1 MVLLPWLASHGF
13 SAARPR
19 RGPARASPPSSSSIR
34 ACGLLRLT
42 VTAGAAL
49 AACNAALADCQ
60 PNPPASGAT
69 VTCTGPTPT
78 STPLIAPDATGV
90 TVNVNPDAQLAGG
103 GLLMQ
108 LGTGAQINNNGAI
121 QAQGDASVGMYLA
134 AGSTLRNFGTLSSN
148 GANALT
154 VAALGTNILLSNEAG
169 GQISVTG
176 NLAAGMLAS
185 DADTTTL
192 INSGRIQ
199 LNAFQ
204 GGGLFA
210 QRSSNIN
217 LINASTGV
225 IESTQNEAFGLA
237 AISGRAHSILNQGSI
252 TTQGE
257 ASHGILLGTMTD
269 SKVVNFGSIT
279 TSGGSSE
286 VLNRAYGIFVA
297 ESSGNSVLNA
307 AGGTINSS
315 GLGSSGMAILNSTD
329 NLLRNEGTLNVSGA
343 GAQGMYVVSGS
354 GNTLDNRGLLNI
366 TGARGNGLRSDDGNT
381 TFLNSGTVI
390 VGGSDA
396 FGVYMQGNGNT
407 LTNTGTIRATAT
419 NADGVVSNTV
429 AGSFIATIENIGTII
444 SDKRFAIRGVNGQET
459 VINSGTIQSG
469 AGTAIDLRA
478 GNDTLILRTGSQ
490 ITGLVDGGAGTD
502 ITILEG
508 SGAATNNF
516 QNFETLR
523 MAGTDWRFSGSGTFG
538 ATQVQSGLLRVDGT
552 LTSPVNVAA
561 GAALQVG
568 TGGASGTVNGNI
580 ANGGTLVFN
589 RSDVFDY
596 SGQISGA
603 GSVVQ
608 QGPGTLTLGGA
619 NSHAGGTR
627 INGGVLAVGADG
639 ALGAAAGPLAFDG
652 GTLRLNAAFDLAA
665 SRDVT
670 LGAGGGTVDTQ
681 GFTSKIAQPIGGTGA
696 FTKTGAGTL
705 VLAANNP
712 YSGGTTIA
720 AGTLQLGEGGTSG
733 SIQGNVLNNGTL
745 AFNRSDALEFA
756 GAISGSGSLRQLGA
770 GTTLLSASNSYSG
783 GTVVKAGTLAVA
795 NSNAL
800 GTGTL
805 SMDDGTTLA
814 FAAGSLSLA
823 NPIAFTGSKDPVID
837 TGAFDATLSGG
848 ISGAGELTKT
858 GTGALVLAAANN
870 TYTGTT
876 TVAAGTLRAG
886 AANAFSAA
894 SAHTVNAGATL
905 DTAGLAQ
912 SVAALTNG
920 GTVSVVGSAPGNT
933 LTVNGAYVGNNGLLR
948 MGTALAGSTSISDRL
963 VLNGAGATASG
974 NSTLQITNLGGLG
987 AVTTGNGI
995 EVVSATNGAAT
1006 TAQSARDA
1014 FVLAGGHVDAG
1025 AYEYRLYAADAS
1037 GAGENWYLRS
1047 TAPPVPPGTPP
1058 GTPLPDSPAAA
1069 PRAFVGAPAIPTYRS
1084 EVPLF
1089 AALPMQL
1096 RQGNLAMAGNLHQRV
1111 GDEDLADGAPAGQR
1125 RAWARLI
1132 STDIDVRQNG
1142 PVAPSSEGRMNGL
1155 QTGVDLYADAA
1166 WRAGLY
1172 IGQIDGTMDVHG
1184 FARGVQDLPVGNS
1197 DLRNQYLGGYLTY
1210 QNASGLYADAV
1221 LQGTRHRYTTQPLTG
1236 ASVEGKGS
1244 GGLASVEVGQ
1254 SFALSAHWK
1263 IEPQVQLVY
1272 QDLSLD
1278 DTRLSGATVQQHSDS
1293 SWLLRAGVRA
1303 KGELGTSAGMLQ
1315 PYARLNFYRS
1325 GGGQDV
1331 VRFVGPAGSTDI
1343 ASGADATWG
1352 EVAAGLTMTLSPTVS
1367 LYGEAGQLF
1376 SVGGG
1381 SDATVRSDLQ
1391 GSAGIRM
1398 RW

>member
-1 MVLLPWLASHGF
+1 MAP
-13 SAARPR
+13 
-19 RGPARASPPSSSSIR
+19 PPSSRKSAHS
-34 ACGLLRLT
+34 LLRLSI
-42 VTAGAAL
+42 TAGAAL

-60 PNPPASGAT
+60 PNPPTSGST
-69 VTCTGPTPT
+69 VTCTGPAPT

-90 TVNVNPDAQLAGG
+90 TVNIDPYAQLAGG

-108 LGTGAQINNNGAI
+108 LGTGAQINNNGII
-121 QAQGDASVGMYLA
+121 QAVGDASLGLYVA
-134 AGSTLRNFGTLSSN
+134 AGSTLRNFGTLSST

-154 VAALGTNILLSNEAG
+154 AVTEGSNVLLSNEAG
-169 GQISVTG
+169 GQITVTG
-176 NLAAGMLAS
+176 NLAAGLIAS
-185 DADTTTL
+185 SADSTTL
-192 INSGRIQ
+192 VNAGRIQ

-204 GGGLFA
+204 GGGLFS
-210 QRSSNIN
+210 QGSSNIN
-217 LINASTGV
+217 LINTATGS

-237 AISGRAHSILNQGSI
+237 AIGGRTHNILNQGSI
-252 TTQGE
+252 VTQGE
-257 ASHGILLGTMTD
+257 ASHGIVLITTTD
-269 SKVVNFGSIT
+269 SKVVNTGTIA

-286 VLNRAYGIFVA
+286 VLNRAYGVFVA
-297 ESSGNSVLNA
+297 EQSNGNAILNA
-307 AGGTINSS
+307 AGGTINAS
-315 GLGSSGMAILNSTD
+315 GLGSSGMAVLDSTS

-343 GAQGMYVVSGS
+343 GAQGMYVVAGA

-366 TGARGNGLRSDDGNT
+366 TGARGNGLRSDDGST
-381 TFLNSGTVI
+381 TFLNSGTVL

-407 LTNTGTIRATAT
+407 LTNTGTIRAMGT

-429 AGSFIATIENIGTII
+429 AGSFIAIIDNSGTIT

-459 VINSGTIQSG
+459 VINSGTIRSG

-490 ITGLVDGGAGTD
+490 ITGLADGGTGTD

-523 MAGTDWRFSGSGTFG
+523 MTGTDWRFSGSGAFG
-538 ATQVQSGLLRVDGT
+538 ATQVQSGVLRVDGT
-552 LTSPVNVAA
+552 LTSPVSVQA

-568 TGGASGTVNGNI
+568 TSGASGTVNGDI

-596 SGQISGA
+596 GGQISGA
-603 GSVVQ
+603 GTVIQ
-608 QGPGTLTLGGA
+608 QGPGTLTLGGT
-619 NSHAGGTR
+619 NSHSGGTR
-627 INGGVLAVGADG
+627 INGGVLAVGADS
-639 ALGAAAGPLAFDG
+639 ALGAAAGPLDFDG
-652 GTLRLNAAFDLAA
+652 GTLRLNAGFDLAA
-665 SRDVT
+665 SRAIT
-670 LGAGGGTVDTQ
+670 LNAGGGTVDTQ
-681 GFTSKIAQPIGGTGA
+681 GFTSKIAQSVGGAGA
-696 FTKTGAGTL
+696 LTKTGAGTL
-705 VLAANNP
+705 VMAANNS
-712 YSGGTTIA
+712 YAGGTTIA
-720 AGTLQLGEGGTSG
+720 QGTLQLGDGGTAG
-733 SIQGNVLNNGTL
+733 SIQGNVQNNGTL
-745 AFNRSDALEFA
+745 AFNRSDAAAFS
-756 GAISGSGSLRQLGA
+756 GSISGSGSVSQIGT

-783 GTVVKAGTLAVA
+783 GTAVKAGTLAVA
-795 NSNAL
+795 HGNAL
-800 GTGTL
+800 GTGLL

-814 FAAGSLSLA
+814 FAAGGLTLA

-848 ISGAGELTKT
+848 ISGAGALTKT
-858 GTGALVLAAANN
+858 GTGTLVLAAANN
-870 TYTGTT
+870 TYTGAT

-912 SVAALTNG
+912 TVAALTNS
-920 GTVSVVGSAPGNT
+920 GTVSIVGSAPGNT
-933 LTVNGAYVGNNGLLR
+933 LTVNGAYAGSNGLLR
-948 MGTALAGSTSISDRL
+948 MGTALAGSTSVSDRL

-974 NSTLQITNLGGLG
+974 NSTIQITNLGGLG
-987 AVTTGNGI
+987 SPTTGNGI
-995 EVVSATNGAAT
+995 EVVSALNGATT
-1006 TAQSARDA
+1006 TAQAARNA

-1025 AYEYRLYAADAS
+1025 AYEYRLYAADAA

-1047 TAPPVPPGTPP
+1047 TTPPLPPGTPP
-1058 GTPLPDSPAAA
+1058 PDTPASA
-1069 PRAFVGAPAIPTYRS
+1069 PRASVSAPALPTYRS

-1096 RQGNLAMAGNLHQRV
+1096 RQGNLSMLGNLHQRV
-1111 GDEDLADGAPAGQR
+1111 GDEDLAGGAPAGEH

-1132 STDIDVRQNG
+1132 STDIDAQQNG
-1142 PVAPSSEGRMNGL
+1142 TVSPSSEGRMNGL

-1172 IGQIDGTMDVHG
+1172 VGQIEGTMDVRG
-1184 FARGVQDLPVGNS
+1184 FARGMQDLQVGSN
-1197 DLRNQYLGGYLTY
+1197 DVRNQYLGGYLTY
-1210 QNASGLYADAV
+1210 DSAAGLYADLV
-1221 LQGTRHRYTTQPLTG
+1221 LQGVRHRYTVQPLAG
-1236 ASVEGKGS
+1236 ASIEGKGS
-1244 GGLASVEVGQ
+1244 GGVASIEVGQ
-1254 SFALSAHWK
+1254 SFALSSHWK

-1272 QDLSLD
+1272 QDLSLS
-1278 DTRLSGATVQQHSDS
+1278 DTSLGGATVQQRSDG

-1303 KGELGTSAGMLQ
+1303 KGELGTGAGMLQ

-1325 GGGQDV
+1325 GGGQDTA
-1331 VRFVGPAGSTDI
+1331 RFTGPAGSTDI

-1352 EVAAGLTMTLSPTVS
+1352 EVAAGLTMTLSPAVS

-1376 SVGGG
+1376 SMG
-1381 SDATVRSDLQ
+1381 SSGDTKVRSDLQ